1 MPIEV
6 SSSVWI
12 ECHTL
17 DGHKFFHDL
26 FTRTSCWE
34 LPSPPPPVASI
45 PLPSGPPPLK
55 QVRRAGGGVADK
67 TTPIPAQGSLA
78 DRAPVDFESALRDK
92 RAEYERLKRCA
103 ACPVCTSKSP
113 DFVCGGCNY
122 CPQHCQGFKNKNQ
135 TCDSDSALQK
145 KMWARERLEIAAC
158 PVCTR
163 RSPDTV
169 CGGCNY
175 CPDHCLGL
183 THCDSEIVLQEKMW
197 ARERQVIAAC
207 PVCTSG
213 LPGTV
218 CSACNYCPR
227 HCERLTVCD

>member
-1 MPIEV
+1 
-6 SSSVWI
+6 
-12 ECHTL
+12 
-17 DGHKFFHDL
+17 
-26 FTRTSCWE
+26 
-34 LPSPPPPVASI
+34 
-45 PLPSGPPPLK
+45 
-55 QVRRAGGGVADK
+55 
-67 TTPIPAQGSLA
+67 
-78 DRAPVDFESALRDK
+78 
-92 RAEYERLKRCA
+92 
-103 ACPVCTSKSP
+103 
-113 DFVCGGCNY
+113 
-122 CPQHCQGFKNKNQ
+122 
-135 TCDSDSALQK
+135 
-145 KMWARERLEIAAC
+145 MWARERLEIAAC